1 MLIGRRPT
9 DELFKDGLNL
19 HSYAKAGLAERGV
32 EIADP
37 KILQERVEQIQIRN
51 KGKSCKE
58 NDKFDVCL
66 VCMIKVGVACSV
78 EFPADRMNI
87 SDVVVR
93 VFDMDEMIA
102 QQDFAML
109 DESIPE
115 YGFGSRP
122 SKAGDVYS
130 LGILILEMLTGRR
143 PTDELFKD
151 GLNLH
156 SYAKAALPDRG
167 MEIAHPKIVQETDD
181 KFQVCLV
188 SMITIGVACSMESPA
203 DRMSIHDVVSE
214 LSKAKKSLPCRLC

>member
-1 MLIGRRPT
+1 MLIGMRPT

-37 KILQERVEQIQIRN
+37 KIVQERVEKIQIRN
-51 KGKSCKE
+51 KGQSCKE
-58 NDKFDVCL
+58 NDKFQVCL

-93 VFDMDEMIA
+93 VFDMDEVIA

-130 LGILILEMLTGRR
+130 LGILMLEMLTGKR

-167 MEIAHPKIVQETDD
+167 IEIAHPKIVQERDD

-214 LSKAKKSLPCRLC
+214 LSKAKKSLPCRLG